1 VVKGKADNT
10 RPGPLL
16 TDISLLRKRVLNNMT
31 RKGLSPFISYLLV
44 LFFTAPVMASMPV
57 PVTITGCV
65 MKGIILSEL
74 TDFGSYT
81 SKRSYEIKPINADR
95 SSFDLNPYEGSVI
108 RGKGHLLPGD
118 RFVIDPESIKIIGPC
133 GGSEITADEAERIV
147 LELPE
152 VRLRADKIRKGG
164 ARPFTRIESVPEP
177 DAKPGSTGS
186 AYTIYFGED
195 GGTHAVRAM
204 TFQVDAH
211 TRKISVYDVVTDSVL
226 PLEEWR
232 KTQEVVAVSEE
243 RIVFVRNG
251 NIWIAK
257 IDGTGQKQLT
267 FSGQDRD
274 PVISR
279 DGKSVAYAS
288 GNDEHTGFGHIY
300 TVPSVGG
307 TPKKLELKGV
317 SGSAHPYFSP
327 WGDALVFVGMSDVTV
342 KKREGYDMTHAT
354 MSIIIVDLKTGKT
367 KKIARTRNVL
377 LDVGYI
383 YSSPSFSPDGKL
395 VAFQHSG
402 SDVSGG
408 FSIVDLEG
416 RMLFHFPRKQSD
428 PTPYWRP
435 LFSPDG
441 KDILCYSPATSESTT
456 DAIYRVNRKTGIK
469 RKVTEG
475 AHPAFAADG
484 RAIVFE
490 KWVERWKPEG
500 GAKSDLWYL
509 ELTDGARPKKIFDN
523 VSQPSGRVL
532 STKEK

>member
-1 VVKGKADNT
+1 M
-10 RPGPLL
+10 
-16 TDISLLRKRVLNNMT
+16 NNMMK
-31 RKGLSPFISYLLV
+31 KGLSPFIFYVIIV
-44 LFFTAPVMASMPV
+44 LPAAPVMASMPV

-74 TDFGSYT
+74 TDFGSHAAK
-81 SKRSYEIKPINADR
+81 SSYEIEPINADG
-95 SSFDLNPYEGSVI
+95 SSFDLHPYDGNVI

-118 RFVIDPESIKIIGPC
+118 RFVIDAGNIKIIGPC

-177 DAKPGSTGS
+177 GSKPGSTGS

-195 GGTHAVRAM
+195 GGTHTVRAM
-204 TFQVDAH
+204 TFQVDAY

-226 PLEEWR
+226 SLEEWR
-232 KTQEVVAVSEE
+232 KTQKVVAVSEE
-243 RIVFVRNG
+243 RIVFARNG
-251 NIWIAK
+251 NVWIAK
-257 IDGTGQKQLT
+257 MDGTGQRQLT
-267 FSGQDRD
+267 FSGQERD
-274 PVISR
+274 SVLSP
-279 DGKSVAYAS
+279 DGKLVAYVS

-307 TPKKLELKGV
+307 TPKKCELKGM
-317 SGSAHPYFSP
+317 SGSEHPYFSP
-327 WGDALVFVGMSDVTV
+327 GGGALVFVGMSDVTV
-342 KKREGYDMTHAT
+342 KKKGGYDMTHAT
-354 MSIIIVDLKTGKT
+354 MSISIVELKTGKI
-367 KKIARTRNVL
+367 KKIVSTGNTVL
-377 LDVGYI
+377 DAGYI

-408 FSIVDLEG
+408 FSIIDLKG
-416 RMLFHFPRKQSD
+416 KMLFHFPTQQSD
-428 PTPYWRP
+428 LTPYWRP
-435 LFSPDG
+435 LFSRDG
-441 KDILCYSPATSESTT
+441 KDILCYSPATSESAV

-469 RKVTEG
+469 RKVTDG

-509 ELTDGARPKKIFDN
+509 ELKEGARPKKILDN
-523 VSQPSGRVL
+523 ASQPSGIIR